1 MAHRMDG
8 GLQLLV
14 AIVVFII
21 TIIIR
26 IFRKMK

>member
-1 MAHRMDG
+1 MAHRIDG

-14 AIVVFII
+14 AIAVFLVAII
-21 TIIIR
+21 VR